1 MFSRPT
7 ISRFHKARW
16 RLPALAL
23 VAFGASLLAWRA
35 DVRAAGPAVAPAAV
49 TRAPLSS
56 TPAEQS
62 APVPLIAHRAV
73 YRVTLLKSTG
83 TKSPTSAHG
92 RVSYEFSGSPC
103 DGYTQNFRQI
113 TELQPA
119 EGATRL
125 SDMRSATFEDADG
138 RTFAFNVTTS
148 VDNGGSDVIDGR
160 AVKKDASLA
169 IQISKPARET
179 IDVDQ
184 EVLFPTEHL
193 HRILAAARA
202 DQHLLGVKVFDGSDD
217 GTKVFD
223 TTSII
228 GKPILGPAG
237 DRGVDPSLLDKVRRW
252 PVSISYFEEGHKDE
266 GPAYILAFD
275 LYENGV
281 SRALRFDY
289 GDFVLA
295 GEMTS
300 LELLPTK
307 TCVK

>member
-1 MFSRPT
+1 MFSRLT
-7 ISRFHKARW
+7 ISRFDAARW
-16 RLPALAL
+16 RIAALAL
-23 VAFGASLLAWRA
+23 VVSGAGLMAWRQDA
-35 DVRAAGPAVAPAAV
+35 SAAGPAVAPAAV
-49 TRAPLSS
+49 ARPPLSA
-56 TPAEQS
+56 PPGE
-62 APVPLIAHRAV
+62 APVPLVAHRAA
-73 YRVTLLKSTG
+73 YRVTLLKSIG

-92 RVSYEFSGSPC
+92 RVSYEFSGSSC
-103 DGYTQNFRQI
+103 EGYTQNFRQI

-138 RTFAFNVTTS
+138 HTFAFNVTTS

-184 EVLFPTEHL
+184 QVLFPTEHL
-193 HRILAAARA
+193 ERILAAARA
-202 DQHLLGVKVFDGSDD
+202 DQHLVGVKVFDGSDD

-223 TTSII
+223 TTAII
-228 GKPILGPAG
+228 GKPIMGPAG
-237 DRGVDPSLLDKVRRW
+237 DRGVDSSLLDKVRRW

-295 GEMTS
+295 GEMTN

-307 TCVK
+307 TCAK